1 MTTVTTN
8 GEPQAE
14 THNWLQKL
22 HVDADLVE
30 HILVRFLHNEVTKAG
45 FSRAVLGL
53 SGGIDSAVSCYLT
66 AAALG
71 PENVLA
77 LRLPYA
83 TSSSDSLRHAQT
95 VIDNLGVRSET
106 VEITTMVNPL
116 FEQTPDITPNRQGN
130 VMARTRMLTI
140 YDRSAAFD
148 ALPIGTSNKTELLL
162 GYGTIYGDLA
172 SAINPIGDLYK
183 TQIRQI
189 ARSLGVPQVI
199 IDKPPTA
206 DLIPGQTDEG
216 DFGFTYEEV
225 DPLLYLLIDER
236 YSREEAVAAGFA
248 PAFVDTVMKMVR
260 TSHFKRMLPVI
271 PKLSSRTIGHD
282 FRYLRDWGT

>member
-1 MTTVTTN
+1 MTVTTN
-8 GEPQAE
+8 DEQRAAPQ
-14 THNWLQKL
+14 HWVKKL
-22 HVDADLVE
+22 HIDTDLVR
-30 HILVRFLHNEVTKAG
+30 HILVRFLHNEVTKVG
-45 FSRAVLGL
+45 FRRAVLGL
-53 SGGIDSAVSCYLT
+53 SGGIDSSVSCYLA

-77 LRLPYA
+77 LRMPYA
-83 TSSSDSLRHAQT
+83 TSSPDSLEHAQM
-95 VIDNLGVRSET
+95 VIDDLGVQSET
-106 VEITTMVNPL
+106 VEITGMVEPL
-116 FEQTPDITPNRQGN
+116 FEQTPEITPNRKGN
-130 VMARTRMLTI
+130 VMARTRMLII
-140 YDRSAAFD
+140 YDRSAAFN

-172 SAINPIGDLYK
+172 SAMNPIGDLYK

-216 DFGFTYEEV
+216 DLGFTYKDV

-248 PAFVDTVMKMVR
+248 PPFVDTVLNMVR
-260 TSHFKRMLPVI
+260 SSHFKRMLPII
-271 PKLSSRTIGHD
+271 PKLSSRTVGHD

>member
-1 MTTVTTN
+1 MKTN
-8 GEPQAE
+8 GDQQSVVQDWSE
-14 THNWLQKL
+14 KL
-22 HVDADLVE
+22 YIDTDLVRQ
-30 HILVRFLHNEVTKAG
+30 ILVRFLHNEVTKAG
-45 FSRAVLGL
+45 FRHAVLGL
-53 SGGIDSAVSCYLT
+53 SGGIDSATSCYLT

-83 TSSSDSLRHAQT
+83 TSSPDSLEHAQM
-95 VIDNLGVRSET
+95 VIDDLGVQSET
-106 VEITTMVNPL
+106 IDITDMVNPL
-116 FEQTPDITPNRQGN
+116 FERTPEITPNRKGN
-130 VMARTRMLTI
+130 VMARTRMLII

-172 SAINPIGDLYK
+172 SAMNPIGDLYK

-199 IDKPPTA
+199 IDKAPTA

-216 DFGFTYEEV
+216 DLGFTYEKV
-225 DPLLYLLIDER
+225 DRLLYLLIDER
-236 YSREEAVAAGFA
+236 YSREEAVVAGFA
-248 PAFVDTVMKMVR
+248 PAFVDKVLTMVR
-260 TSHFKRMLPVI
+260 TSHFKRMLPII
-271 PKLSSRTIGHD
+271 PKLSSRTVGHD